1 MKVLLSGSSGLVG
14 SALIPVLT
22 GGGHQVARL
31 VRSEPAPGGSEVR
44 WDPEAGEIRK
54 AALEGVEAAVHLAG
68 ESIAAGRWTAAK
80 RARILK
86 SRVKGTQLLA
96 EALAGLK
103 QPPKVLVSASAVGYY
118 GDRGDE
124 ALTENSGSGS
134 ALFLSNVCRQW
145 EAAAEPAA
153 DAGIRVVN
161 LRFGVILSAA
171 GGALPR
177 LLTPFRMGVG
187 GRLGSG
193 KQYMA
198 WIALDDVVGAIVHVL
213 TTEALRGPVNAVAP
227 QPVTNREFTK
237 TLGRVLG
244 RPTVFPMPAFA
255 ARLAFGQMADELL
268 LASQRVEP
276 AKLLASG
283 YQFRFP
289 ELEAAL
295 RHLLGK

>member
-1 MKVLLSGSSGLVG
+1 MKVVVSGSSGLVG
-14 SALIPVLT
+14 SALVPFLT
-22 GGGHQVARL
+22 DAGHQVVRL
-31 VRSEPAPGGSEVR
+31 VRSQPAPGASEVR
-44 WDPEAGEIRK
+44 WDPDSEEINK

-80 RARILK
+80 KARIQE
-86 SRVKGTQLLA
+86 SRAKGTRLLA
-96 EALAGLK
+96 EALAGLE
-103 QPPKVLVSASAVGYY
+103 QRPNVLVSASGVHYY

-134 ALFLSNVCRQW
+134 AMFLSNVCRQW
-145 EAAAEPAA
+145 EAATEPAA
-153 DAGIRVVN
+153 GAGIRVVN
-161 LRFGVILSAA
+161 LRFGVILSTA

-177 LLTPFRMGVG
+177 LLTPFRLGVG

-193 KQYMA
+193 KQFMP
-198 WIALDDVVGAIVHVL
+198 WIGLDDVTAAILHTL
-213 TTEALRGPVNAVAP
+213 TTETLRGPVNAVAP
-227 QPVTNREFTK
+227 QAVTNREFTK

-244 RPTVFPMPAFA
+244 RPTLFPMPACA

-268 LASQRVEP
+268 LASLRVEP

-283 YQFRFP
+283 YRFRFP
-289 ELEAAL
+289 DLEGAL

>member
-14 SALIPVLT
+14 SALIPALT
-22 GGGHQVARL
+22 DGGHQVVRL
-31 VRSEPAPGGSEVR
+31 VRSKPRGEISEVH
-44 WDPEAGEIRK
+44 WDPEAGDID
-54 AALEGVEAAVHLAG
+54 AARLTGVEAAVHLAG

-80 RARILK
+80 KARILE
-86 SRVKGTQLLA
+86 SRVKGTRLLA

-103 QPPKVLVSASAVGYY
+103 RPPKVLVSASAVGYY
-118 GDRGDE
+118 GDRGEETLREDS
-124 ALTENSGSGS
+124 ASGS
-134 ALFLSNVCRQW
+134 AFLSEVCRQW
-145 EAAAEPAA
+145 EAATEAAA

-161 LRFGVILSAA
+161 LRFGVMLSSV

-177 LLTPFRMGVG
+177 LLTPFRLGVG

-193 KQYMA
+193 KQFMS
-198 WIALDDVVGAIVHVL
+198 WITVDDVVGAILHAMA
-213 TTEALRGPVNAVAP
+213 TETLRGAVNAVAP

-244 RPTVFPMPAFA
+244 RPTVFPLPAFA

-268 LASQRVEP
+268 LCSQRVEP

-289 ELEAAL
+289 DLEGAL
-295 RHLLGK
+295 RHLLGKS

>member
-22 GGGHQVARL
+22 DGGHQALRL
-31 VRSEPAPGGSEVR
+31 VRSEPRDGVSEVR
-44 WDPEAGEIRK
+44 WDPDAGDIDATGLR
-54 AALEGVEAAVHLAG
+54 GVEAAVHLAG
-68 ESIAAGRWTAAK
+68 ESIAAGRWTASK
-80 RARILK
+80 KARILE
-86 SRVKGTQLLA
+86 SRIKGTRLLA
-96 EALAGLK
+96 EALAGLE
-103 QPPKVLVSASAVGYY
+103 QRPRVLVSASAVGYY
-118 GDRGDE
+118 GDRGEETLREDS
-124 ALTENSGSGS
+124 ASGS
-134 ALFLSNVCRQW
+134 AFLSEVCRQW
-145 EAAAEPAA
+145 EDATEPAA
-153 DAGIRVVN
+153 AAGIRVVN
-161 LRFGVILSAA
+161 LRFGVMLSAI

-177 LLTPFRMGVG
+177 LLTPFRLGVG

-198 WIALDDVVGAIVHVL
+198 WIALDDVIEVILHVL

-227 QPVTNREFTK
+227 QSVTNGEFTK

-244 RPTVFPMPAFA
+244 RPTIFPMPAFA

-268 LASQRVEP
+268 LCSQRVEP

-289 ELEAAL
+289 DLEGAL
-295 RHLLGK
+295 RHLLGKS

>member
-22 GGGHQVARL
+22 GGGHQAVRL
-31 VRSEPAPGGSEVR
+31 VRSQPSDEVSEVR
-44 WDPEAGEIRK
+44 WDPEAGDID
-54 AALEGVEAAVHLAG
+54 AAGLKGVEAAVHLAG

-80 RARILK
+80 KARILE
-86 SRVKGTQLLA
+86 SRVKGTRLLA

-118 GDRGDE
+118 GNRGE
-124 ALTENSGSGS
+124 ETLREESASGS
-134 ALFLSNVCRQW
+134 AFLSEVCRQW
-145 EAAAEPAA
+145 EAATEPAA
-153 DAGIRVVN
+153 AAGIRVVN
-161 LRFGVILSAA
+161 LRFGVMLSATE
-171 GGALPR
+171 GALPR
-177 LLTPFRMGVG
+177 LLTPFRLGVG

-193 KQYMA
+193 KQFMS
-198 WIALDDVVGAIVHVL
+198 WITIDDVVGAILHAMG
-213 TTEALRGPVNAVAP
+213 TETLRGPVNAVAP

-237 TLGRVLG
+237 ILGRVLG
-244 RPTVFPMPAFA
+244 RPTVFTMPAFA

-268 LASQRVEP
+268 LCSQRVEP